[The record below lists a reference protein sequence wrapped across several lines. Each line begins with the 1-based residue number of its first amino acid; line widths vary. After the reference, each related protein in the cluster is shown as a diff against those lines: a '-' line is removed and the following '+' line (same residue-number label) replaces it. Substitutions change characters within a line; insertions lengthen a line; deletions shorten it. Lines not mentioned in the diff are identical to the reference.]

1 MARSPFFQSVAGTCS
16 LVLAT
21 GFLLIS
27 APSIAQAAP
36 PGGTTGEAAAQ
47 GQVAGGPSA
56 GAVGEMT
63 TRYQPKA
70 EPDTDRLV
78 VKFKDGVDGQEQAQI
93 LNEVAAS
100 TAAVDTAEVSHET
113 VEQAQV
119 VDVQQMMT
127 PDEQAQVVELLEEQ
141 PDVEYAEPDLIIT
154 TGQAATPRN
163 PPSDPYF
170 ASHQWNMRAIDAP
183 GAWRYATGEGIIIGI
198 ADTGQTWHPE
208 LAAKTLPGYDFVSAD
223 QSRDGNGWDPNPND
237 EGDWGPQVPRS
248 MWHGTHVAG
257 IAAAASD
264 NGAGVAGVA
273 PNARIQHSRIMGV
286 NGRAYTSDQAAG
298 IAWSAGVPVPGA
310 PANPTPA
317 HVVNYSEGFY
327 SATCPRVLQDAI
339 DAAHARNV
347 PVVAAAGNFGANA
360 VGTSPAN
367 CLGAIVVGATANGN
381 VMTGYSNWG
390 PMLDVLAPGGAVGS
404 DIWSTVNTG
413 AYTQVGPGY
422 GPLNGTSLAAPHVS
436 GIIAMMK
443 ERNPNLTVEQIRT
456 ILKDTGSNV
465 NGYRFVNA
473 PRAVSAVADTR
484 GFPLIGAIGAYYY
497 AHGAAATFG
506 TPTSAEFP
514 LRDGGAG
521 QNFSR
526 NFTIYWTARTGAYPV
541 NFSGGIGA
549 RYRAGGYENG
559 YGYPLFAETAIT
571 GGAMQKFALADGRR
585 FAFYWTPRH
594 HRTQV
599 VWEAGAI
606 GGRFT
611 AAGGTARYGFPDTD
625 EQAVP
630 GGGAQQRFTT
640 PSGAGTLFVW
650 SPTTGAKTLVAD
662 GGIYWYWVNNGYT
675 SSLGFPTTDEVSH
688 PDGSVTVSF
697 TKGAVVRWTAEGG
710 VQRIR

>member
-1 MARSPFFQSVAGTCS
+1 MARSPFLQSVAGTCS
-16 LVLAT
+16 LVLAA
-21 GFLLIS
+21 GFLF
-27 APSIAQAAP
+27 ATQPTAAQAAP
-36 PGGTTGEAAAQ
+36 PQGAGGDTAIQ
-47 GQVAGGPSA
+47 GQVSGGPSA
-56 GAVGEMT
+56 GPAGEMT

-100 TAAVDTAEVSHET
+100 TTAVDTAEVSHET

-154 TGQAATPRN
+154 TGQAAIPRN

-257 IAAAASD
+257 IAAAATD

-339 DAAHARNV
+339 NAAHARKV

-404 DIWSTVNTG
+404 DVWSTVNTG
-413 AYTQVGPGY
+413 AYTQAGPGY
-422 GPLNGTSLAAPHVS
+422 GPLNGTSMAAPHVS

-630 GGGAQQRFTT
+630 GGGAQQRFTP

>member
-21 GFLLIS
+21 GFLLVS
-27 APSIAQAAP
+27 VPTVAQAAP
-36 PGGTTGEAAAQ
+36 PEGTAGEAVLQ
-47 GQVAGGPSA
+47 GPSNGGPSA
-56 GAVGEMT
+56 GAAGEMT
-63 TRYQPKA
+63 THYQPKA

-78 VKFKDGVDGQEQAQI
+78 VKFKDGVDSQEQAQI
-93 LNEVAAS
+93 LN
-100 TAAVDTAEVSHET
+100 
-113 VEQAQV
+113 
-119 VDVQQMMT
+119 
-127 PDEQAQVVELLEEQ
+127 
-141 PDVEYAEPDLIIT
+141 
-154 TGQAATPRN
+154 
-163 PPSDPYF
+163 
-170 ASHQWNMRAIDAP
+170 
-183 GAWRYATGEGIIIGI
+183 I

-257 IAAAASD
+257 IAAAATD

-327 SATCPRVLQDAI
+327 SATCPKVLQDAI
-339 DAAHARNV
+339 NAAHARNV

-367 CLGAIVVGATANGN
+367 CLGAIVVGATADGN
-381 VMTGYSNWG
+381 VMTAYSNWG

-404 DIWSTVNTG
+404 DVWSTVNTG

-422 GPLNGTSLAAPHVS
+422 GPLNGTSMAAPHVS

-443 ERNPNLTVEQIRT
+443 ERNPNITVEQIRT
-456 ILKDTGSNV
+456 ILKNTGSNM
-465 NGYRFVNA
+465 NGYRLVNA
-473 PRAVSAVADTR
+473 PRAVAAVADTR
-484 GFPLIGAIGAYYY
+484 GFPLVGAIGAYYY

-514 LRDGGAG
+514 LRDGAAG

-559 YGYPLFAETAIT
+559 YGYPVFAETAIT

-594 HRTQV
+594 HRTHV

-640 PSGAGTLFVW
+640 PSGAGILFVW
-650 SPTTGAKTLVAD
+650 SPTTGAKTLVAE